1 MKKIVFVFLAAF
13 LLAGCSYSE
22 SDLQKALSVCK
33 DLGAEMEHMTAG
45 FFERISVQCSNGIG
59 AWFYVD

>member
-1 MKKIVFVFLAAF
+1 MKKIVFVFLTVV

-33 DLGAEMEHMTAG
+33 DAGSEMEHMTRT
-45 FFERISVQCSNGIG
+45 FDSISVKCKSDILVV
-59 AWFYVD
+59 FYAD

>member
-33 DLGAEMEHMTAG
+33 DAGSEMEHMTR
-45 FFERISVQCSNGIG
+45 FYDRISVQCSNGVG
-59 AWFYVD
+59 VWFYAD

>member
-1 MKKIVFVFLAAF
+1 MKKIVFVFLTVV

-33 DLGAEMEHMTAG
+33 DAGSEMAYMTRTL
-45 FFERISVQCSNGIG
+45 EQISVRCKSDISVV
-59 AWFYVD
+59 FYAD